1 EVAYS
6 FEVADPRVEFTAAAG
21 SRLYWR
27 VRSLA
32 GGGEESEW
40 SLPFVF
46 TVANLV
52 ANEPDSAPPMRS
64 ALGAIYPNPT
74 RGAVTVPFTLEKASA
89 VTLHAYDV
97 TGRLVATLAEG
108 QPFAAGAHTLRWET
122 LNLPAGVY
130 LVRLLTADEAATQQ
144 VVLLR

>member
-46 TVANLV
+46 TVTNLV
-52 ANEPDSAPPMRS
+52 ANEPPPAEPTRS
-64 ALGAIYPNPT
+64 LLGVPFPNPA
-74 RGAVTVPFTLEKASA
+74 RGTVTVPFTLDAARA
-89 VTLHAYDV
+89 VTLRVYDV

-108 QPFAAGAHTLRWET
+108 QPFAAGAHALRFDADA
-122 LNLPAGVY
+122 LPAGVY
-130 LVRLLTADEAATQQ
+130 AVRLEAGREAEARR